1 MVGVWITSVH
11 ENNIRSRKKKCKRA
25 TFSIFSSCLSN
36 CILSAR
42 NSYTHFTHIYM
53 TTVNVNICLHHSYR
67 VNTTKTIA
75 FKYLCIVSYRTTYV
89 WRCFCVEPF
98 LVCSTIFY
106 LNFNS
111 VLSVTNI
118 FIVLVLDRTKWKY
131 CQRRRRMKK
140 NNSFVCRSRFH
151 WEIGFFYLRRHYLW
165 L

>member
-1 MVGVWITSVH
+1 MGYELLLFMKIIYVH
-11 ENNIRSRKKKCKRA
+11 EKKCTKA

-42 NSYTHFTHIYM
+42 NSHTHFTHIYM
-53 TTVNVNICLHHSYR
+53 TTVTVNICLHHSYR
-67 VNTTKTIA
+67 VNTTKTIT

-111 VLSVTNI
+111 VFECYEYFHCFGIRSNKVKILS
-118 FIVLVLDRTKWKY
+118 
-131 CQRRRRMKK
+131 
-140 NNSFVCRSRFH
+140 
-151 WEIGFFYLRRHYLW
+151 E
-165 L
+165 